1 MRSIQ
6 TDLNNHNYIFTFPA
20 LNLIAPL
27 YTTTILPSYYSFN
40 LSPGLKAGI
49 PLYGHV
55 PHLNE
60 SPK

>member
-1 MRSIQ
+1 MSSIQ

-20 LNLIAPL
+20 SNLIVPF
-27 YTTTILPSYYSFN
+27 YTTTMFPSSSNLN